1 MIRAFSWSA
10 LIIIVIIII
19 IIINST
25 SESGY
30 FLERKTMSWSRL
42 EDNNKT
48 TIISLSSKRYVD

>member
-10 LIIIVIIII
+10 LIIIVII

-42 EDNNKT
+42 EDNDKT
-48 TIISLSSKRYVD
+48 TIIGLSSKRYVD

>member
-19 IIINST
+19 ISST

-30 FLERKTMSWSRL
+30 FLERKAMSWSPL

-48 TIISLSSKRYVD
+48 IIISLSSNRYVD

>member
-10 LIIIVIIII
+10 LIIIVIVI

-30 FLERKTMSWSRL
+30 FLERKAMSWSRL